1 MRNIALLL
9 SYDGTNYY
17 GYQRQ
22 NGFITIQ
29 ECIETAI
36 LEITKQKSV
45 IYGCGRT
52 DTGVHAK
59 KYLCTFNTD
68 SKIPIEKFPEAIN
81 TRLPDDIVVYD
92 AFEADEA
99 FNGRFS
105 IKEKT
110 YRYIIDNSKI
120 SNPFLKNY
128 AWTFKYNLDLD
139 KMKQAAEYI
148 KGEHDFICFMASG
161 GQVKTTVRTVYSL
174 DITKEESRIVIDIS
188 SNGFLYNMVRII
200 VGTLCYVGTGKM
212 EPEDVKTIIES
223 KDRRCAGI
231 TAPPQ
236 GLYLYDI
243 KY

>member
-9 SYDGTNYY
+9 NYDGTNYY
-17 GYQRQ
+17 GYQKQ

-29 ECIETAI
+29 ECIENAVF
-36 LEITKQKSV
+36 EITKAHSV
-45 IYGCGRT
+45 VYGCGRT

-59 KYLCTFNTD
+59 KYLCTFKTD
-68 SKIPIEKFPEAIN
+68 SKIPIDKFPEALN
-81 TRLPDDIVVYD
+81 TKLPDDIVIFE
-92 AFEADEA
+92 AFEADDD

-110 YRYIIDNSKI
+110 YRYIIDNSPVN
-120 SNPFLKNY
+120 NPFLKNY
-128 AWTFKYNLDLD
+128 AWNFKYKLDIER
-139 KMKQAAEYI
+139 MKEAAEYI

-161 GQVKTTVRTVYSL
+161 GQVKTTVRTIYELKIEKEGSL
-174 DITKEESRIVIDIS
+174 IKIDIT

-212 EPEDVKTIIES
+212 EPDEVKKIIEN
-223 KDRRCAGI
+223 KDRTKAGI

>member
-29 ECIETAI
+29 ECIEEAI
-36 LEITKQKSV
+36 HIITKQKSV

-68 SKIPIEKFPEAIN
+68 STIPIEKFPEALN
-81 TRLPDDIVVYD
+81 TRLPDDIVVFD
-92 AFEADEA
+92 AFEADPE

-120 SNPFLKNY
+120 NDPFLKNY
-128 AWTFKYNLDLD
+128 AWTFKYNLDID
-139 KMKQAAEYI
+139 RMRKAAEYI

-161 GQVKTTVRTVYSL
+161 GQVKTTVRNVYDL
-174 DITKEESRIVIDIS
+174 NIEKEGNIIKIDIT

-212 EPEDVKTIIES
+212 EPDDVKEIIEK
-223 KDRRCAGI
+223 KDRTCAGI

-236 GLYLYDI
+236 GLYLYNI